1 MVLSPEQ
8 FPAPYVLL
16 NGLGLI
22 VGLFLLDAILARRA
36 PDCRDTAY
44 VLFVFAILAGWFGAH
59 LFDAASR
66 GLPLREAGFTF
77 YGGLLSGA
85 LFYVLAGA
93 RRLSSA
99 QIWRTL
105 NCAVIPLVLGH
116 AIGRVGCLLAGCCY
130 GTFIGE
136 SAVRHPTQLYEA
148 AGLFVI
154 VGLLS
159 TRQLRGRGLL
169 VPLYLFAYA
178 PLRFVLEFL
187 RGDDRGFWLILST
200 SQWISLAMLSAGL
213 AVGAW
218 YMTQGDRTGGL
229 AVESSGSNSQSLG

>member
-1 MVLSPEQ
+1 MALMLEQ
-8 FPAPYVLL
+8 LPAPYVLL

-44 VLFVFAILAGWFGAH
+44 VLFVLAILAGWVGAH

-77 YGGLLSGA
+77 YGGLLAGA
-85 LFYVLAGA
+85 LFFVLAGA

-116 AIGRVGCLLAGCCY
+116 AIGRVGCFLAGCCY

-148 AGLFVI
+148 AGLFAMAGVM
-154 VGLLS
+154 S
-159 TRQLRGRGLL
+159 TRPLRSRDFL
-169 VPLYLFAYA
+169 VPLYLIAYA
-178 PLRFVLEFL
+178 LLRFMLEFL
-187 RGDDRGFWLILST
+187 RGDDRGFWHFLST
-200 SQWISLAMLSAGL
+200 SQWISLALISAALAAGAWNMIHGGRAGL
-213 AVGAW
+213 A
-218 YMTQGDRTGGL
+218 
-229 AVESSGSNSQSLG
+229 